1 MSTVDQSAAEKSEA
15 AAPTPR
21 RGRRARGG
29 DGRRAQGGAG
39 PAQHNAAGVG
49 FSGGRF
55 APLSANDM
63 TQIDAAARE
72 ILQRIGMA
80 EAPPTV
86 SERLTA
92 RGARLTDSGRLLFPA
107 RLIDEALAGLR
118 REFTLAGR
126 DAAHDLRLAGRRVHV
141 GSGGAAPYVADLE
154 TGRYRPSTLADLYA
168 AARLVDALGNI
179 HFFSRSVVAGDMP
192 EARLLDLN
200 TAYAGLAGT
209 VKHVLTSAGAAAH
222 AREIADLCFAVAG
235 SREAFVARPF
245 LSFNINHV
253 TPPLR
258 YAADACAVMAAAVE
272 CGVPVHANTFGQ
284 LGASSPVTVAGSV
297 AQSVA
302 ETLAGM
308 VFAWSVD
315 EGAKV
320 TFGARPM
327 VTDLR
332 TGALSGGGG
341 EQAVLMAA
349 ATQMAQYYRL
359 PNTCIA
365 GATDSKIA
373 DAQSGFEKSLSV
385 TLAAQAGANV
395 ITQACGMLASLSACA
410 LESYVI
416 DDDMLGGI
424 LRALRMPE
432 VNAETLAVDAI
443 AEVVAGDGHFLGHAQ
458 TLRRM
463 QSDFL
468 YPNIADRRA
477 FAEWEADGAR
487 DIREVARSRAREI
500 LNRPQPGHIE
510 PALDARLRAIFDI
523 RLPAPA

>member
-1 MSTVDQSAAEKSEA
+1 MARAG
-15 AAPTPR
+15 
-21 RGRRARGG
+21 RGVA
-29 DGRRAQGGAG
+29 GA
-39 PAQHNAAGVG
+39 G

-55 APLSANDM
+55 KPLSARDM
-63 TQIDAAARE
+63 AQIDAAARE

-80 EAPPTV
+80 EVPPAV
-86 SERLTA
+86 VERLTA
-92 RGARLTDSGRLLFPA
+92 RGARVADSGRLLFPA
-107 RLIDEALAGLR
+107 RLIEDALAGLR
-118 REFTLAGR
+118 REFTLAGQ
-126 DAAHDLRLAGRRVHV
+126 APAHDMLLSGRRVHV
-141 GSGGAAPYVADLE
+141 GSGGAAPHLVDLE
-154 TGRYRPSTLADLYA
+154 NGRYRPSTLGDLYD

-179 HFFSRSVVAGDMP
+179 HFFSRSVVAGDLP
-192 EARLLDLN
+192 DARLLDLN
-200 TAYAGLAGT
+200 TAYASIKGT
-209 VKHVLTSAGAAAH
+209 AKHILTSASAAAH
-222 AREIADLCFAVAG
+222 VREIADLCFAVAG

-253 TPPLR
+253 VPPLR
-258 YAADACAVMAAAVE
+258 YAAHACEVMAAAVQ
-272 CGVPVHANTFGQ
+272 CGFPVHANTFGQ
-284 LGASSPVTVAGSV
+284 LGASSPVTLAGSV
-297 AQSVA
+297 AQTVA

-315 EGAKV
+315 AGARV
-320 TFGARPM
+320 TFGARPL

-332 TGALSGGGG
+332 TGAVSGGGG

-349 ATQMAQYYRL
+349 ATQMAQYYGL

-468 YPNIADRRA
+468 YPNLADRRA
-477 FAEWEADGAR
+477 FEEWEADGAR
-487 DIREVARSRAREI
+487 DIREVARRRAREI
-500 LNRPQPGHIE
+500 LSAHHPRHIE
-510 PALDARLRAIFDI
+510 PALDARLRAAFDI
-523 RLPAPA
+523 RLPA